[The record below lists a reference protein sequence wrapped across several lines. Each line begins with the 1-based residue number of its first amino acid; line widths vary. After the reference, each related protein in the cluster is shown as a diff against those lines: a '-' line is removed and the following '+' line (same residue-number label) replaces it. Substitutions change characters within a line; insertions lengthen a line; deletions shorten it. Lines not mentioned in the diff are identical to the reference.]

1 MYSNVMMLL
10 WERWR
15 RTRIGLAILC
25 LLLVSGL
32 LLILIKDQPVENVF
46 IQEKIGLYYADLILF
61 IVFLN
66 QNEGMNVDLA
76 FPKRLFNYPVSTWI
90 LTSTYLLYGIIIISI
105 PLFIVFMFQKL
116 LYGSTS
122 IGWTTLLYIE
132 TAYIGLQALC
142 WTGGPARYLYISFSL
157 AALYTIYKIAGS
169 FNLIIDT
176 NILCIIIIL
185 FSVIISFRSV
195 SEYRRGNWL
204 NIWQLTTFFSGLFR
218 RRALKNFSSPLQ
230 AQVWFEL
237 RQTGH
242 LFTAAALIFVLFILA
257 TDIYVA
263 IIEYIYNNQ
272 LVSVSGSISY
282 IFMFA
287 IAAAF
292 IAGLLSIGVYYRDH
306 ASGASKF
313 WLRRPMASQT
323 LAVARLK
330 AALLSISRVF
340 IMLTV
345 IVLLAAAYD
354 WAIGKLDLRI
364 STPIKWII
372 FENSNYE
379 IITTT
384 VFGMLGY
391 FLFYWVS
398 LRMTCLLYIL
408 GALFTSVFLV
418 FGGDARAIL
427 ILDIFTIALPVFVI
441 AGFYT
446 VIKRKLINKTT
457 LTVTVCAF
465 PLIFLS
471 LIPYPWLYSFDS
483 AFTDIPDLNIITA
496 SRLISLSTLPLITIF
511 STPPIMDKM
520 RHS

>member
-90 LTSTYLLYGIIIISI
+90 LTSTYLLYGIIILSI

-122 IGWTTLLYIE
+122 IGWNTLLYIE

-204 NIWQLTTFFSGLFR
+204 NIWQLTTFFSGLFSVICR
-218 RRALKNFSSPLQ
+218 R
-230 AQVWFEL
+230 
-237 RQTGH
+237 G
-242 LFTAAALIFVLFILA
+242 
-257 TDIYVA
+257 
-263 IIEYIYNNQ
+263 
-272 LVSVSGSISY
+272 G
-282 IFMFA
+282 
-287 IAAAF
+287 
-292 IAGLLSIGVYYRDH
+292 GVQ
-306 ASGASKF
+306 G
-313 WLRRPMASQT
+313 
-323 LAVARLK
+323 
-330 AALLSISRVF
+330 
-340 IMLTV
+340 
-345 IVLLAAAYD
+345 
-354 WAIGKLDLRI
+354 
-364 STPIKWII
+364 
-372 FENSNYE
+372 
-379 IITTT
+379 
-384 VFGMLGY
+384 
-391 FLFYWVS
+391 
-398 LRMTCLLYIL
+398 
-408 GALFTSVFLV
+408 
-418 FGGDARAIL
+418 
-427 ILDIFTIALPVFVI
+427 
-441 AGFYT
+441 
-446 VIKRKLINKTT
+446 
-457 LTVTVCAF
+457 
-465 PLIFLS
+465 
-471 LIPYPWLYSFDS
+471 
-483 AFTDIPDLNIITA
+483 
-496 SRLISLSTLPLITIF
+496 
-511 STPPIMDKM
+511 
-520 RHS
+520 